1 MYTDRLRL
9 KVARFIN
16 QVLHQYKYWLL
27 GMRVVFRNAFILW
40 YHVYLA
46 FFGGTST
53 FLPLSLGAT
62 ANLIIFQLK
71 HFPFWFSTWP
81 HKFSCWQHGWCT
93 AGVRASRQAWR
104 RNIKRCLST
113 TDTSFYPL
121 LDERLKWP
129 LLVQSEPARWVLY
142 FCAT

>member
-53 FLPLSLGAT
+53 FHPLSLGAT

-71 HFPFWFSTWP
+71 HFPF
-81 HKFSCWQHGWCT
+81 
-93 AGVRASRQAWR
+93 
-104 RNIKRCLST
+104 
-113 TDTSFYPL
+113 
-121 LDERLKWP
+121 
-129 LLVQSEPARWVLY
+129 
-142 FCAT
+142 